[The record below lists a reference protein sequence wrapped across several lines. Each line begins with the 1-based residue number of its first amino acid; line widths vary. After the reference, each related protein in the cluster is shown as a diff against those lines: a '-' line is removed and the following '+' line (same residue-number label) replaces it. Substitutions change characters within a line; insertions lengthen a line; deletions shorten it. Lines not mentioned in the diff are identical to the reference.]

1 MSTNLPSDNSIP
13 LLRFWTRRYA
23 GVLIAILIFLG
34 IIAGVWIK
42 VNENRQSFQLLQA
55 RAEQLSV
62 SYIRSMEVLQSQP
75 STSQDELHIT
85 PATPTTPAVPIV
97 TPATPAELVRPVAQ
111 DSMQIF
117 NEEDHNLI
125 NFSSLDT
132 SLSET
137 LAETPSTL
145 ESVLNGKSTKEKIKI
160 KDITLLRVGIPLN
173 KEGEVIGALYLST
186 PSPKIFLD
194 NIETYSFLVLI
205 ILGIAFGGWLVI
217 YHLSRKLTRPLHQL
231 TEAARQVS
239 EGDYSPNLPSA
250 TKVKEAELQQLFS
263 SFEVMTKRLKQLEQ
277 MRTDLLAGV
286 SHELRTPVTSIR
298 GMIQAVQGGIVTGET
313 ADQFLVTTLEEAKR
327 MQKMVEDLLDFA
339 SLESSAIHGEFVLL
353 SLSEVVVEVIQQVHS
368 IEGFK
373 DIDIDISPL
382 IKPLKIVADRGQI
395 KQILLNLLMNS
406 AGAEAT
412 KITLRLNIE
421 EKKLYLDILDN
432 GKGIAEQEIPYIFER
447 YYRGDSKRKKKQG
460 LGLGLPLSR
469 LLAEANN
476 CELFL
481 LSTSPHETI
490 FRLMLPIE

>member
-1 MSTNLPSDNSIP
+1 MCYVLTSLQSDKSIP
-13 LLRFWTRRYA
+13 LLHFWTRRYA

-34 IIAGVWIK
+34 IVAGVWLK
-42 VNENRQSFQLLQA
+42 VNENQQNFQILQA
-55 RAEQLSV
+55 RAEQLSD
-62 SYIRSMEVLQSQP
+62 SYIRAIDIIQSQP
-75 STSQDELHIT
+75 STPAVIAT
-85 PATPTTPAVPIV
+85 PATPTAV
-97 TPATPAELVRPVAQ
+97 ARPVAQ
-111 DSMQIF
+111 DYMEVF
-117 NEEDHNLI
+117 NEEGHNLD
-125 NFSSLDT
+125 NFSSLDI
-132 SLSET
+132 SISET
-137 LAETPSTL
+137 LTKTPPTI
-145 ESVLNGKSTKEKIKI
+145 ESVLSGKKTKEKIEL
-160 KDITLLRVGIPLN
+160 KDVTWLRVGIPLR
-173 KEGEVIGALYLST
+173 KEGNVIGALYLST
-186 PSPKIFLD
+186 PSSEMLSN
-194 NIETYSFLVLI
+194 NIETYGFLVLI

-217 YHLSRKLTRPLHQL
+217 YHLSRKLTLPLHQL

-250 TKVKEAELQQLFS
+250 TNVKEAELQQLFS
-263 SFEVMTKRLKQLEQ
+263 SFKMMTVRLQQLEQ

-298 GMIQAVQGGIVTGET
+298 GMIQAVQGGVVTGET

-339 SLESSAIHGEFVLL
+339 SLESSTIHGEFVLL
-353 SLSEVVVEVIQQVHS
+353 SLSEVIEEVIQQVHS

-373 DIDIDISPL
+373 DIDIDVSPL

-412 KITLRLNIE
+412 KITLSLNIE

-476 CELFL
+476 CELIL
-481 LSTSPHETI
+481 ISTSLHETI
-490 FRLMLPIE
+490 FRLIIPNE

>member
-1 MSTNLPSDNSIP
+1 MLTSLQSDKSIP

-23 GVLIAILIFLG
+23 GVLIAILIILG
-34 IIAGVWIK
+34 IIAGVLLK
-42 VNENRQSFQLLQA
+42 VNQNQQSFQILQA
-55 RAEQLSV
+55 RAEQLSD
-62 SYIRSMEVLQSQP
+62 SYIRAIDIIQSQP
-75 STSQDELHIT
+75 NFQQDQL
-85 PATPTTPAVPIV
+85 PTTPAAPS
-97 TPATPAELVRPVAQ
+97 TPAIATEVARPVAQ
-111 DSMQIF
+111 DYMQVF
-117 NEEDHNLI
+117 NEEGHNLV
-125 NFSSLDT
+125 NFSSLDIP
-132 SLSET
+132 LSEPLAKTPPT
-137 LAETPSTL
+137 LD
-145 ESVLNGKSTKEKIKI
+145 SVLSGKKTKEKIEF
-160 KDITLLRVGIPLN
+160 KDVTWLRVGMPLSKDGN
-173 KEGEVIGALYLST
+173 VIGALYLST
-186 PSPKIFLD
+186 PSPELFSE
-194 NIETYSFLVLI
+194 NIETYGLLVLI
-205 ILGIAFGGWLVI
+205 ILGVAFGGWLVI
-217 YHLSRKLTRPLHQL
+217 YHLSRKLILPLHQL
-231 TEAARQVS
+231 TEAARKVS

-250 TKVKEAELQQLFS
+250 SKVKEAELQQLFS
-263 SFEVMTKRLKQLEQ
+263 SFKIMTKRLQQLEQ

-339 SLESSAIHGEFVLL
+339 SLESSTVHGEFVLFPL
-353 SLSEVVVEVIQQVHS
+353 WEVIEEVMQQVHS

-373 DIDIDISPL
+373 DIDFDASPL

-406 AGAEAT
+406 AGAETT
-412 KITLRLNIE
+412 KITLSMTIE
-421 EKKLYLDILDN
+421 DKKLYLDILDN
-432 GKGIAEQEIPYIFER
+432 GIGIAEPEIPYIFER

-481 LSTSPHETI
+481 VSTSPRETI

>member
-1 MSTNLPSDNSIP
+1 MCYVLTSLQSDKSIP

-34 IIAGVWIK
+34 IVAGVWLK
-42 VNENRQSFQLLQA
+42 VNENQQNFQILQA

-62 SYIRSMEVLQSQP
+62 SYIRAMDIIQSQP
-75 STSQDELHIT
+75 NFQQDQLPST
-85 PATPTTPAVPIV
+85 PAVPTTPAIPTEV
-97 TPATPAELVRPVAQ
+97 ARPVAQ
-111 DSMQIF
+111 DYMQVF
-117 NEEDHNLI
+117 NEEGHNLD
-125 NFSSLDT
+125 NFSGLDI
-132 SLSET
+132 SISET
-137 LAETPSTL
+137 LAKTPPTI
-145 ESVLNGKSTKEKIKI
+145 ESVLSGKKTKEKIEL
-160 KDITLLRVGIPLN
+160 KDVTWLRVGIPLR
-173 KEGEVIGALYLST
+173 KEGNVIGALYLST
-186 PSPKIFLD
+186 PSSEMFSK
-194 NIETYSFLVLI
+194 NIETYGFLALI

-250 TKVKEAELQQLFS
+250 TKVKEVELQQLLS
-263 SFEVMTKRLKQLEQ
+263 SFKMMTKRLQQLEQ

-298 GMIQAVQGGIVTGET
+298 GMIQAVQGGVVTGET

-339 SLESSAIHGEFVLL
+339 SLESSTIHGEFVLL
-353 SLSEVVVEVIQQVHS
+353 SLSEVIDEVIQQIHS

-373 DIDIDISPL
+373 DIDIDVSPL

-412 KITLRLNIE
+412 KITLSLNIE

-481 LSTSPHETI
+481 ISTSPHETI

>member
-1 MSTNLPSDNSIP
+1 MSTNLPSGNSIP

-42 VNENRQSFQLLQA
+42 VNENQQSFQLLQT

-62 SYIRSMEVLQSQP
+62 SYIRSTEVLQSQP
-75 STSQDELHIT
+75 SSSQDELHI
-85 PATPTTPAVPIV
+85 PPSTPAVPV
-97 TPATPAELVRPVAQ
+97 TPATLATPAEIVRPVAQ
-111 DSMQIF
+111 DFMQIF
-117 NEEDHNLI
+117 TEEGHNLI
-125 NFSSLDT
+125 NFSSLDI

-137 LAETPSTL
+137 LAETPTTI
-145 ESVLNGKSTKEKIKI
+145 ESVLGGNSTKEKVKI
-160 KDITLLRVGIPLN
+160 KESTWLRVGIPLS

-186 PSPKIFLD
+186 PSPEIFLD
-194 NIETYSFLVLI
+194 NIETYGFLVLI

-217 YHLSRKLTRPLHQL
+217 YHLSRKLILPLHQL

-239 EGDYSPNLPSA
+239 EGDYSPNLPST

-263 SFEVMTKRLKQLEQ
+263 SFEVMTKRLQQLEQ

-286 SHELRTPVTSIR
+286 SHELRTPITSIR
-298 GMIQAVQGGIVTGET
+298 GMLQAVQGGIVIGET

-353 SLSEVVVEVIQQVHS
+353 SLSEVVEEAIQQVHA
-368 IEGFK
+368 IENFK
-373 DIDIDISPL
+373 NIDIDVSPS
-382 IKPLKIVADRGQI
+382 IKPLKIVADRGQL
-395 KQILLNLLMNS
+395 KQVLLNLLMNS
-406 AGAEAT
+406 AGAEAN
-412 KITLRLNIE
+412 KITLNITIE
-421 EKKLYLDILDN
+421 DKKLNLDILDN
-432 GKGIAEQEIPYIFER
+432 GKGIATPEIPYIFER

-476 CELFL
+476 CELL
-481 LSTSPHETI
+481 LVSTTPHETI
-490 FRLMLPIE
+490 FRLIIPIE